1 MTPPAESA
9 AAMIRP
15 APVRRDSKVNR
26 WLLRMIASADARP
39 GREVSRPRVSAG
51 PR

>member
-9 AAMIRP
+9 AATIRP
-15 APVRRDSKVNR
+15 APIRRDSKLNR
-26 WLLRMIASADARP
+26 DLLRVDARP
-39 GREVSRPRVSAG
+39 GREVSRSRVSAG